1 MQTPLSFPP
10 GFLWGA
16 ATSAYQ
22 IEGSPLADGA
32 GPSIWHRF
40 AHTPGRVLQGM
51 TGDVACDHY
60 RRWPSD
66 IALMKGLGLQGYR
79 FSVAWGR
86 VLPDGTGAVNP
97 KGMDF
102 YERLVDALLEA
113 GIVPN
118 LTLYH
123 WDLPAALQDRGGW
136 LNPDMPK
143 WFADYAGTMFA
154 KLGDRVPMWATLN
167 EPWVVV
173 DAGYVHGVNAPGHRD
188 FYEAP
193 RVAHALMSSHAAAV
207 RRFRESG
214 MKSAKIGLV
223 VNLAPHHPAT
233 DSPADIEAAARGHAY
248 FNEQYLDPVFFG
260 RYPERVKR
268 MYGDAWPEH
277 TAEELAALKEP
288 FDFLG
293 INWYTG
299 QDVKDDPS
307 RPPQCCAEVPDP
319 SRVRMTTG
327 WEVRPDLFLETLTW
341 VTERYG
347 KRPIYITENGAA
359 FPDPDH
365 TVNGVVD
372 DPLRVDYLRRHLGA
386 VREAIRQGVDV
397 RGYFVWSLMDNFE
410 WASGYSH
417 RMGLLHVDYTTQQRT
432 VKTSGAFYRS
442 VIEANGGNVPEDW
455 R

>member
-1 MQTPLSFPP
+1 MQDPLSFPP

-22 IEGSPLADGA
+22 VEGSPLADGA
-32 GPSIWHRF
+32 GTSIWHRF
-40 AHTPGRVLQGM
+40 AHTPGRVLRGM

-60 RRWPSD
+60 RRSAED
-66 IALMKGLGLQGYR
+66 IGHMRSIGLASYR

-86 VLPDGTGAVNP
+86 VLPDGVGRVNEA
-97 KGMDF
+97 GMAF
-102 YERLVDALLEA
+102 YERLVDGLLEA
-113 GIVPN
+113 GIAPM

-123 WDLPAALQDRGGW
+123 WDLPAALEDRGGW

-154 KLGDRVPMWATLN
+154 RLGDRVPMWCTLN

-193 RVAHALMSSHAAAV
+193 RAAHGLMGSHAAAV

-214 MKSAKIGLV
+214 MNSAKIGLV
-223 VNLAPHHPAT
+223 VNLAPHHAAS
-233 DSPADIEAAARGHAY
+233 DSPADVAAAARGNAY
-248 FNEQYLDPVFFG
+248 FNEQYLDPVYFG
-260 RYPERVKR
+260 RYPDAVKQ
-268 MYGDAWPEH
+268 MYGDAWPDH
-277 TAEELAALKEP
+277 TPAELACLQEP

-299 QDVKDDPS
+299 MDVRDDPS
-307 RPPQCCAEVPDP
+307 RPPQCVAEVPGE
-319 SRVRMTTG
+319 RGEKMTTG
-327 WEVRPDLFLETLTW
+327 WEVRPELLIETLRW
-341 VTERYG
+341 VTQRYG
-347 KRPIYITENGAA
+347 KIPIYITENGAA
-359 FPDPDH
+359 FPDPDSATH
-365 TVNGVVD
+365 GRVE
-372 DPLRVDYLRRHLGA
+372 DPLRTDYLRRHIA
-386 VREAIRQGVDV
+386 AIRRAMALGVDL

-417 RMGLLHVDYTTQQRT
+417 RMGLLHVDYETQQRT
-432 VKTSGAFYRS
+432 LKASGEFYRD
-442 VIEANGGNVPEDW
+442 VIRANGANIPDSLV
-455 R
+455 

>member
-1 MQTPLSFPP
+1 MPDPISFPP

-32 GPSIWHRF
+32 GTSIWHRF
-40 AHTPGRVLQGM
+40 AHTPGRVLDGM

-60 RRWPSD
+60 RRWPGD
-66 IALMKGLGLQGYR
+66 IALMKGLGLQSYR

-86 VLPDGTGAVNP
+86 VLPEGTGAVNA

-102 YERLVDALLEA
+102 YERLVDGLLA
-113 GIVPN
+113 ADIAPM
-118 LTLYH
+118 LTLFH
-123 WDLPAALQDRGGW
+123 WDLPAALEDRGGW

-143 WFADYAGTMFA
+143 WFADYAGVMFA

-193 RVAHALMSSHAAAV
+193 RAAHGLLSSHAAAV
-207 RRFRESG
+207 RRFREAG
-214 MKSAKIGLV
+214 LQSAKIGLV

-233 DSPADIEAAARGHAY
+233 DSPGDIAAAARGHAY
-248 FNEQYLDPVFFG
+248 FNEQYLDPIFFG
-260 RYPERVKR
+260 RYPDLVQQ
-268 MYGDAWPEH
+268 MYGEAWPEH
-277 TAEELAALKEP
+277 SADELAALREP
-288 FDFLG
+288 IDFLG

-319 SRVRMTTG
+319 TRVRMTTG
-327 WEVRPDLFLETLTW
+327 WEVRPDLLLETLTW
-341 VTERYG
+341 IAERYG
-347 KRPIYITENGAA
+347 RLPLYITENGAA

-365 TVNGVVD
+365 AIDGRVD

-386 VREAIRQGVDV
+386 VREAIRRGVDL

-417 RMGLLHVDYTTQQRT
+417 RMGLLHVEYSTQQRT
-432 VKTSGAFYRS
+432 VKSSGTFYRG
-442 VIEANGGNVPEDW
+442 VIQSNGAELPEDW